1 MSAIALLLAAVFA
14 AEVDLDRTA
23 GLIVDQTNAYRKQHD
38 LSPVKSN
45 RQLQKAAQYFAEY
58 LANREL
64 EDEED
69 DLDHEADGKTPAERA
84 KEYGY
89 EYCIVLENIA
99 MYPARRGYTD
109 QMLAEALTKGWQGS
123 EHHREN
129 LLDPDVT
136 ETGVAVARNQEN
148 GRYYAVQMFGRPK
161 SERIEFSIT
170 NKTKTEATYE
180 IDDREFALKPGVTR
194 THNSC
199 RRPRITVQLDEDR
212 RESLTPQSGEHFA
225 VVGKAG
231 ELGVEKVE
239 E

>member
-1 MSAIALLLAAVFA
+1 MSAIALLVAVVFS
-14 AEVDLDRTA
+14 AEVELERTA

-38 LSPVKSN
+38 LPPVKIN
-45 RQLQKAAQYFAEY
+45 RQLQKATQYFAEY

-199 RRPRITVQLDEDR
+199 RSPRLVVQLDEDR
-212 RESLTPQSGEHFA
+212 RESLTPQGGEHLA
-225 VVGKAG
+225 VVSKDGKMEIERVA
-231 ELGVEKVE
+231 E
-239 E
+239 